1 MRNNIVHPGADQ
13 LTYEIRGIVKDA
25 HHLASL
31 GVDII
36 WENIGDPIAKGVEV
50 PEWIKDIVKDVV
62 SDNSAYGYSPTAG
75 VTDAREAIVQMR
87 AAEGRTLSSDDILFF
102 NGLGDAIS
110 IVYSYLNQNSKVIG
124 PNPAYP
130 THSSAEAAHSDS
142 PHVSY
147 ELDPYKNWLPS
158 IDDLRNKVKYNP
170 AISAIL
176 IINPDNPTG
185 MVYPRVILEQ
195 IVSIARE
202 YDLFIISDEIY
213 ANITYGNEPFVSI
226 YDLIGDDVPALVM
239 RGLSKE
245 IPWPGARCGWIEFHN
260 RTSDSVFDRYV
271 TSLFDAK
278 MLQVCA
284 TTLPQR
290 VLPKL
295 FSDPRYSAHLQEKSE
310 LYKKRADEAYKVLR
324 SIPGIIAPKPEGA
337 FYYSVIFEDGVLN
350 NNQTLAIET
359 KEVQEFIQ
367 KTVQEFSP
375 DKRFVYYLMASTGIC
390 VVPLSGF
397 NSQLHGFRFTLLE
410 PDDQTFT
417 NLLSKLKES
426 MEYYISR

>member
-1 MRNNIVHPGADQ
+1 MRNNIVHPGADE

-25 HHLASL
+25 HHLIAL
-31 GVDII
+31 GVNIN

-50 PEWIKDIVKDVV
+50 PEWVKEIVKEVV

-75 VTDAREAIVQMR
+75 VNEARETIAKIR
-87 AAEGRTLSSDDILFF
+87 ANEGCTLKPSDILFF

-142 PHVSY
+142 PHVTY
-147 ELDPYKNWLPS
+147 ELDPHKNWLPN
-158 IDDLRNKVKYNP
+158 IDDIRNKVKYNP

-185 MVYPRVILEQ
+185 MVYPRAILEQ

-202 YDLFIISDEIY
+202 YNLFIISDEIY

-260 RTSDSVFDRYV
+260 RTIDSVFDRYV

-295 FSDPRYSAHLQEKSE
+295 YNNSRYPAHLKEKSE
-310 LYKKRADEAYKVLR
+310 LYKKRANEAYKILR
-324 SIPGIIAPKPEGA
+324 SLPGVIAPKPEGA
-337 FYYSVIFEDGVLN
+337 FYYSVVFEDGVLN
-350 NNQTLAIET
+350 NSQTLEI
-359 KEVQEFIQ
+359 KNQKVQEFIEERV
-367 KTVQEFSP
+367 KNFSV

-397 NSQLHGFRFTLLE
+397 NSELNGFRFTLLE
-410 PDDQTFT
+410 PADEKFSQ
-417 NLLSKLKES
+417 LLETLKKS
-426 MEYYISR
+426 IQNYL